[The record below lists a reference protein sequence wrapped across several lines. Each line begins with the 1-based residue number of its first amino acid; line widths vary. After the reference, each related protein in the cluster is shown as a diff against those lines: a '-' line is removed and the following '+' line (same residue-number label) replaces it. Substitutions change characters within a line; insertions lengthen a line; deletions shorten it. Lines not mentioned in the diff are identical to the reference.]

1 METQKLQLKA
11 FAQKAEDGRIT
22 VIASDETVDR
32 SGEVVPID
40 AWDLANFRQSPR
52 LLIDHD
58 YSVKSV
64 VGLAENIR
72 VQGRQLLFDPLFH
85 EITQAARETKQMVEQ
100 GFLDTVSVG
109 FLRREEG
116 GRILNELLEVSFV
129 AVPCNPNART
139 LSVKDIG
146 PDEEKAVEAFVAK
159 TQEPI
164 PAEESQKPEE
174 QEESKTIEPETKAGR
189 VISEKNRQTLQ
200 SAIEYMTQ
208 ASGALQQLLD
218 AAEAQGSEG
227 KVHDGDGS
235 SKQRSSDAGSDEEVF
250 KQWLLMKQVLRAVN
264 TATSDALSKSKLFIR
279 SK

>member
-11 FAQKAEDGRIT
+11 FAQKSEDGRIT

-159 TQEPI
+159 TQDPVPTEEP
-164 PAEESQKPEE
+164 PKPEE
-174 QEESKTIEPETKAGR
+174 QEESKAVEPEAKAGR

-235 SKQRSSDAGSDEEVF
+235 SRQRSSDAGSDEEVF

>member
-11 FAQKAEDGRIT
+11 FAHKSEDGRIT

-32 SGEVVPID
+32 SGEVVSID
-40 AWDLANFRQSPR
+40 AWDLANFQQSPR

-58 YSVKSV
+58 Y
-64 VGLAENIR
+64 
-72 VQGRQLLFDPLFH
+72 
-85 EITQAARETKQMVEQ
+85 
-100 GFLDTVSVG
+100 SVG

-146 PDEEKAVEAFVAK
+146 PDEEKAVEAFVSK
-159 TQEPI
+159 TQEPVSV
-164 PAEESQKPEE
+164 EEPQKPEE
-174 QEESKTIEPETKAGR
+174 QEESKTIEPEAKAGR

>member
-1 METQKLQLKA
+1 MQTEKLQLKA
-11 FAQKAEDGRIT
+11 FAQKSKDGRIT

-40 AWDLANFRQSPR
+40 AWDLSNFRKSPR

-85 EITQAARETKQMVEQ
+85 EITQAAKETKQMVEQ

-109 FLRREEG
+109 FLRKEDG
-116 GRILNELLEVSFV
+116 NRIVNELLEVSFV

-146 PDEEKAVEAFVAK
+146 PDEEKAVEEFVSK
-159 TQEPI
+159 TQED
-164 PAEESQKPEE
+164 A
-174 QEESKTIEPETKAGR
+174 PETAPEKTEDPEKEKAIETEEKAGR

-200 SAIEYMTQ
+200 SAIDSMTQ
-208 ASGALQQLLD
+208 AIGALQQLLD

-235 SKQRSSDAGSDEEVF
+235 PKQRSSDAGSDEEVF

>member
-11 FAQKAEDGRIT
+11 FTQKAGDGRIT

-139 LSVKDIG
+139 LSVNDIG

-164 PAEESQKPEE
+164 PTEESQKPEE
-174 QEESKTIEPETKAGR
+174 QEESKTIEPEAKAGR

-264 TATSDALSKSKLFIR
+264 TATSGALSKSKLFIR

>member
-1 METQKLQLKA
+1 MAIIGNRTGKLGEDIAAHYLKTKG
-11 FAQKAEDGRIT
+11 FEILEQNHWKPY
-22 VIASDETVDR
+22 
-32 SGEVVPID
+32 GEID
-40 AWDLANFRQSPR
+40 IVA
-52 LLIDHD
+52 I
-58 YSVKSV
+58 K
-64 VGLAENIR
+64 
-72 VQGRQLLFDPLFH
+72 QGRLHF
-85 EITQAARETKQMVEQ
+85 VE
-100 GFLDTVSVG
+100 V
-109 FLRREEG
+109 
-116 GRILNELLEVSFV
+116 
-129 AVPCNPNART
+129 
-139 LSVKDIG
+139 
-146 PDEEKAVEAFVAK
+146 
-159 TQEPI
+159 
-164 PAEESQKPEE
+164 
-174 QEESKTIEPETKAGR
+174 KAGR

>member
-11 FAQKAEDGRIT
+11 FARKSEDGRIT

-159 TQEPI
+159 TQELVPT
-164 PAEESQKPEE
+164 EEPPKPEE
-174 QEESKTIEPETKAGR
+174 QEESKAVELEVKTGR

>member
-1 METQKLQLKA
+1 
-11 FAQKAEDGRIT
+11 
-22 VIASDETVDR
+22 
-32 SGEVVPID
+32 
-40 AWDLANFRQSPR
+40 

-159 TQEPI
+159 TGE
-164 PAEESQKPEE
+164 AEKGSEKP
-174 QEESKTIEPETKAGR
+174 TEPEGEKAVEMEEKSGR
-189 VISEKNRQTLQ
+189 AISEKNRQTLQ
-200 SAIEYMTQ
+200 SAIENMTQ
-208 ASGALQQLLD
+208 AIGALQQLLD

-235 SKQRSSDAGSDEEVF
+235 PKQRSSDAGSDEEVF

>member
-1 METQKLQLKA
+1 MQTEKLQLKA
-11 FAQKAEDGRIT
+11 FAQKSEDGRVT

-40 AWDLANFRQSPR
+40 AWDLSNFRRSPR

-85 EITQAARETKQMVEQ
+85 EITQAAKETKQMVEQ

-109 FLRREEG
+109 FLRKEEG
-116 GRILNELLEVSFV
+116 GCIVNELLEVSFV

-159 TQEPI
+159 TGE
-164 PAEESQKPEE
+164 AEK
-174 QEESKTIEPETKAGR
+174 EPEKPTEPEGEKAVEMEEKSGR
-189 VISEKNRQTLQ
+189 AISEKNRQTLQ
-200 SAIEYMTQ
+200 SAIENMTQ
-208 ASGALQQLLD
+208 AIGALQQLLD

-235 SKQRSSDAGSDEEVF
+235 PKQRSSDAGSDEEVF

>member
-11 FAQKAEDGRIT
+11 FAQKAGDGRIT

-164 PAEESQKPEE
+164 PTEESQKPEE
-174 QEESKTIEPETKAGR
+174 QEESKTVESEVKAGR

-264 TATSDALSKSKLFIR
+264 TATSDALAKSKLFIR